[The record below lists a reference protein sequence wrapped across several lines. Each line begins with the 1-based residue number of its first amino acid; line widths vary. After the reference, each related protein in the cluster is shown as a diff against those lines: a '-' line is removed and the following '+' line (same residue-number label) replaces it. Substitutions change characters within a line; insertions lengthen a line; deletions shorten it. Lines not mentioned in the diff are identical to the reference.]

1 MTIFYWR
8 HLFCTGLAWPK
19 SAGVR
24 ISSFR
29 VVLELTPFQ
38 VEFNVVHVSEIK
50 WNDKGFE
57 DIVIDQSRK
66 MLIQSLVES
75 HAQGHPFD
83 DFVEGKGRGLVI
95 NLYGELAAANLSQ
108 FLTSPSY
115 RAARCR

>member
-1 MTIFYWR
+1 MTIIYWR

-19 SAGVR
+19 NAGVR

-57 DIVIDQSRK
+57 DIVIDQRRK